1 MRKKGNMIVTYPIV
15 MIVCIFCI
23 VIIGMFFINSIIPFI
38 WYQKLNTTVQKYM
51 FVVEKFGYLT
61 SSEKNDLFNEL
72 TAQGFESDKIKISV
86 PSSPKSYGELV
97 NLTVEYEYNL
107 KNIVLN
113 NLNVGYSNKIINL
126 KVSKNS
132 YSKV

>member
-72 TAQGFESDKIKISV
+72 TAQGFERKKTKISV